1 MKSLGGVDL
10 GADLLPSLG
19 GEAAFA
25 LEPSAGAGGGA
36 NQATPPSAGSL
47 AGSETPFLLFLGKGV
62 DEKRA
67 GTALAGLEA
76 PLAKALSSGSQAPT
90 FRKHRVGGV
99 TAHSLP
105 LSNTVD
111 LTYAIVES
119 ALVIAT
125 DPAGVQQVA
134 SGGDRL
140 GDEDLYG
147 QATGGLPG
155 SVSMLGYVNLRD
167 VVALAERAGLA
178 QDPAYTTFAAEIHKL
193 EALGLGVQSSA
204 SQLATDL
211 RLVVGQGTSS
221 AAGTPLPGTAPTG

>member
-1 MKSLGGVDL
+1 
-10 GADLLPSLG
+10 P
-19 GEAAFA
+19 
-25 LEPSAGAGGGA
+25 
-36 NQATPPSAGSL
+36 PPSAGSL

-134 SGGDRL
+134 SGG
-140 GDEDLYG
+140 
-147 QATGGLPG
+147 
-155 SVSMLGYVNLRD
+155 
-167 VVALAERAGLA
+167 ERRGR
-178 QDPAYTTFAAEIHKL
+178 P
-193 EALGLGVQSSA
+193 
-204 SQLATDL
+204 
-211 RLVVGQGTSS
+211 
-221 AAGTPLPGTAPTG
+221 AAGRRPHGVAMATAWRSFATVAASAELKKGGRLRARREATFYL